1 MILCLIKT
9 GQRVGHKGYLTLVFS
24 FDSFIVDYS
33 LTTVTVLGG
42 SQDIK
47 VVENLAQNQI
57 GGINCHWNGGFFVS
71 HGRLISTAFTLFF
84 V

>member
-42 SQDIK
+42 SQGIK
-47 VVENLAQNQI
+47 VVESLTQNQI
-57 GGINCHWNGGFFVS
+57 GGMNCYWNGGFFVS
-71 HGRLISTAFTLFF
+71 LRKIIK
-84 V
+84 